1 MALPEIKV
9 KITADTTNAEISI
22 DRVIES
28 EKELALATTQAAQ
41 KMKALNAALAKGS
54 ITQKNYAREVDKVER
69 EFDQAAVAA
78 ARLVGA
84 TAQVTRTSAGA
95 AVAATKTTGAMGRL
109 GSVSTQ
115 TRSRIQQTSFQLQ
128 DIIVQLQGGTK
139 ASTALS
145 QQLPQMA
152 GAFGAVGAAIG
163 VGVALGIPAV
173 ALAMNAL
180 RTESVSLE
188 ERLETLAEAVS
199 NYREFA
205 DLASASTD
213 DLAKRFGNA
222 SSEAQRVGEFLAAW
236 ARIDAVEALNNS
248 VDALAESFGGVGG
261 ELIAVTDQTRQLA
274 ESILGSGV
282 TEFTNELLATV
293 SDLSKEFEITTVE
306 AASLVSAMRDLSEA
320 DSVQAQV
327 DAAVDLNEKLLRVF
341 GSVEAIPPELREV
354 ARQAGLIALQ
364 AAEIEGGFNDA
375 EMAVVSMKDA
385 MDGIAGRLA
394 PGIAA
399 AKSLADELWD
409 AAVQLAIVDSA
420 GTQGR
425 GNAGPGGPMGTV
437 EQFLA
442 GRDPSTNNPIPD
454 SSGRSARTTPSGGG
468 GGQERDPAIEALME
482 SLKTEDEVL
491 EEWRAVGLETLASA
505 NADELAALGGHAE
518 AKLRLEA
525 QYQERLS
532 GLRQGYNGDGLAQAN
547 VFFGDMASAMQG
559 GSEKMLR
566 IAKVFGAAQ
575 SLINSYQAY
584 TEVIKD
590 PSLPWWARIPAAVGI
605 LGAGLG
611 MVNAIKGV
619 SPGGGGGA
627 GAAAASPSIPSAPAG
642 SGTGGGSP
650 ANVAIS
656 LQGGDMFGRDQ
667 VIGLIN
673 SINEAVED
681 GAIVRLV

>member
-22 DRVIES
+22 DRVIKS

-41 KMKALNAALAKGS
+41 KMTALNAALAKGS

-69 EFDQAAVAA
+69 EFDQAAAAA

-128 DIIVQLQGGTK
+128 DIIVQLQGGTR
-139 ASTALS
+139 ASVALS

-188 ERLETLAEAVS
+188 ERMEALEELSDSLTATLDILKMSVSELSDEYAGASLRVRELAALQAGIQIAAATAAFAGQAEMLKEVSAQFITSSESGLRFESTIDRINNAFGTSRTESIALEASLQELYTAEGFEAQQVALEGLSRLMREFGVDASNLPPEFVKALDEMINLSRETDGARVIADQLVEAVAEIAPNIDPATTAATALKEELAAALGLMNSINQQSSLTYSGRGGDPSSFSNDYTNEQGYKSPADLIKEAGAKEGARGARTAEAAEKA
-199 NYREFA
+199 R
-205 DLASASTD
+205 
-213 DLAKRFGNA
+213 
-222 SSEAQRVGEFLAAW
+222 AA
-236 ARIDAVEALNNS
+236 AVEAL
-248 VDALAESFGGVGG
+248 
-261 ELIAVTDQTRQLA
+261 R
-274 ESILGSGV
+274 
-282 TEFTNELLATV
+282 
-293 SDLSKEFEITTVE
+293 
-306 AASLVSAMRDLSEA
+306 
-320 DSVQAQV
+320 
-327 DAAVDLNEKLLRVF
+327 
-341 GSVEAIPPELREV
+341 
-354 ARQAGLIALQ
+354 
-364 AAEIEGGFNDA
+364 
-375 EMAVVSMKDA
+375 
-385 MDGIAGRLA
+385 
-394 PGIAA
+394 
-399 AKSLADELWD
+399 
-409 AAVQLAIVDSA
+409 
-420 GTQGR
+420 
-425 GNAGPGGPMGTV
+425 
-437 EQFLA
+437 
-442 GRDPSTNNPIPD
+442 
-454 SSGRSARTTPSGGG
+454 
-468 GGQERDPAIEALME
+468 E
-482 SLKTEDEVL
+482 SLQTEDEIL
-491 EEWRAVGLETLASA
+491 EEWRASSLQALAEA
-505 NADELAALGGHAE
+505 NAEELAAMGGHSQ

-525 QYQERLS
+525 EYQERLS
-532 GLRQGYNGDGLAQAN
+532 GLRQGYNGDGLAQAG
-547 VFFGDMASAMQG
+547 VFFGDMANAMQG

-584 TEVIKD
+584 TEVLKT
-590 PSLPWWARIPAAVGI
+590 PGLPLFARIPAAVAV

-611 MVNAIKGV
+611 MVSAIKGV
-619 SPGGGGGA
+619 SSGGGGGGGG
-627 GAAAASPSIPSAPAG
+627 GAAAASPSIPSAAAG
-642 SGTGGGSP
+642 GGTGGGSP
-650 ANVAIS
+650 TNVAIS

-667 VIGLIN
+667 VISLIN

>member
-22 DRVIES
+22 DRVIKS

-41 KMKALNAALAKGS
+41 KMTALNAALAKGS

-69 EFDQAAVAA
+69 EFDQAAAAA

-128 DIIVQLQGGTK
+128 DIIVQLQGGTR
-139 ASTALS
+139 ASVALS

-173 ALAMNAL
+173 ALAMNAMRGESEDLEARMENLADLSDALSDNLDTLSLSVAELAEKYGDAAIRVQEFAVFQSQL
-180 RTESVSLE
+180 RIAELTAALAAQSEIISEVAGKYTVAQDAGRNYRNTLAAIERDFGIVGEAARTFEDTLGDLANAENLTQQVAALEAVKAQLDAAGVSASDIPPEFALALSKLIDLS
-188 ERLETLAEAVS
+188 RETDGARVIADQLAEAVADIAP
-199 NYREFA
+199 NLDPAVTFA
-205 DLASASTD
+205 TAL
-213 DLAKRFGNA
+213 K
-222 SSEAQRVGEFLAAW
+222 EELAA
-236 ARIDAVEALNNS
+236 ALGLMNS
-248 VDALAESFGGVGG
+248 LNQQSSLTYSGRGGDPRSFSN
-261 ELIAVTDQTRQLA
+261 D
-274 ESILGSGV
+274 
-282 TEFTNELLATV
+282 FTNELGYQ
-293 SDLSKEFEITTVE
+293 SP
-306 AASLVSAMRDLSEA
+306 A
-320 DSVQAQV
+320 D
-327 DAAVDLNEKLLRVF
+327 
-341 GSVEAIPPELREV
+341 I
-354 ARQAGLIALQ
+354 
-364 AAEIEGGFNDA
+364 
-375 EMAVVSMKDA
+375 
-385 MDGIAGRLA
+385 
-394 PGIAA
+394 IAA
-399 AKSLADELWD
+399 AQA
-409 AAVQLAIVDSA
+409 SA
-420 GTQGR
+420 GR
-425 GNAGPGGPMGTV
+425 
-437 EQFLA
+437 
-442 GRDPSTNNPIPD
+442 ST
-454 SSGRSARTTPSGGG
+454 RTTPSGGGG
-468 GGQERDPAIEALME
+468 GGQERDPAIAALME
-482 SLKTEDEVL
+482 SLQTEDEVL
-491 EEWRAVGLETLASA
+491 EEWRAAGLETLASA
-505 NADELAALGGHAE
+505 NADELAALGGHAD

-547 VFFGDMASAMQG
+547 AFFGDMANAMQG

-584 TEVIKD
+584 TEVLKD
-590 PSLPWWARIPAAVGI
+590 PTLPWFARIPAAVGV

-619 SPGGGGGA
+619 SAGGGSSGA
-627 GAAAASPSIPSAPAG
+627 GAAASQSVPSGGASG
-642 SGTGGGSP
+642 GGGSP
-650 ANVAIS
+650 TNVAIS